1 MVDAYQDI
9 TIPFQMSSVE
19 FFSLVKEHLTEDG
32 VMVVNMNMRSD
43 SEDGIND
50 YLSDTIASVFDTVY
64 TVDVENNTNRELFAS
79 DNPDIADRF
88 FFNASL
94 SSDGDIAKMMT
105 MVSDGLVKYEA
116 GNRILTDDKAPV
128 ELLSMKAIDEIIE
141 EEVSHYKEI
150 YKEKGWKGVLE
161 SF

>member
-19 FFSLVKEHLTEDG
+19 FFNLVKDNLTEDG
-32 VMVVNMNMRSD
+32 VMVVNMNMKS
-43 SEDGIND
+43 SAEGGIND
-50 YLSDTIASVFDTVY
+50 YLSDTIASVFNTVY
-64 TVDVENNTNRELFAS
+64 TVDVKNNTNRELFAS
-79 DNPDIADRF
+79 NNPDMVDRF
-88 FFNASL
+88 FSGAAL
-94 SSDGDIAKMMT
+94 SSDGDIQQMMT
-105 MVSDGLVKYEA
+105 MVNDGLVKYEA

-141 EEVSHYKEI
+141 EEVSYYKDI

-161 SF
+161 EF